1 MKNRYYLV
9 FWLSQMVSQL
19 GSAMSAYALTLWAYR
34 QTGHAMTVSVL
45 MLCSW
50 LPFVLSSPF
59 AGVLV
64 DRYPKKRLLLIADVI
79 AACGTLCALLLI
91 RAGALRLWHIG
102 VLNALTG
109 GMSAIQT
116 SASAVAV
123 GLLVPS
129 EDLPRTAGLRGFS
142 DAAVGLLAPMLAAS
156 IFGCS
161 GLGVVFVCDLLSCCL
176 AIGFLLALRLPEMPS
191 AGPVRT
197 SENIREGFQFLRS
210 MPGLMMIIVYMALVN
225 LLAQVTYGNILS
237 PMLMARSGSAA
248 AAGGVS
254 SMLGFAG
261 IAGGLLVAISRKR
274 KNPMQLIFGATG
286 ASFLLGDLLFGAGR
300 SLPVWLAAGFCS
312 SLPIPFIQ
320 AGLNTLY
327 YGVIPRTLQGRTFAA
342 INALQTSSIPVGL
355 LLGGVLADYVF
366 EPAMASRTPMARGL
380 SYIVG
385 TGPGSGMAVMFL
397 CTGTLGFLVS
407 VVFSRSRAVQVLGRH
422 V

>member
-1 MKNRYYLV
+1 M
-9 FWLSQMVSQL
+9 
-19 GSAMSAYALTLWAYR
+19 
-34 QTGHAMTVSVL
+34 
-45 MLCSW
+45 
-50 LPFVLSSPF
+50 
-59 AGVLV
+59 
-64 DRYPKKRLLLIADVI
+64 
-79 AACGTLCALLLI
+79 
-91 RAGALRLWHIG
+91 
-102 VLNALTG
+102 
-109 GMSAIQT
+109 
-116 SASAVAV
+116 
-123 GLLVPS
+123 
-129 EDLPRTAGLRGFS
+129 
-142 DAAVGLLAPMLAAS
+142 
-156 IFGCS
+156 
-161 GLGVVFVCDLLSCCL
+161 
-176 AIGFLLALRLPEMPS
+176 
-191 AGPVRT
+191 
-197 SENIREGFQFLRS
+197 FLRS

-312 SLPIPFIQ
+312 SFPIPFIQ

-355 LLGGVLADYVF
+355 LLGGVLADHVF
-366 EPAMASRTPMARGL
+366 EPAMASGTPMARGL
-380 SYIVG
+380 SHIVG